1 MGELPLTAMDRIIR
15 KATKLR
21 VGLDARE
28 ALAQILEEEGA
39 KIAREAG
46 KYAQHAKR
54 RTVKAED
61 IRLVIG
67 K

>member
-1 MGELPLTAMDRIIR
+1 MGELPVAAMDRIIR

-21 VGLDARE
+21 VGLDARA
-28 ALAQILEEEGA
+28 ALAEILEEEGT
-39 KIAREAG
+39 KIAKEAG

-54 RTVKAED
+54 RTVKASD
-61 IRLVIG
+61 IKLVVG

>member
-28 ALAQILEEEGA
+28 ALAQTGA
-39 KIAREAG
+39 AITYREYVVG
-46 KYAQHAKR
+46 HKMTAQGMRDLAAWL
-54 RTVKAED
+54 AE
-61 IRLVIG
+61 VACA
-67 K
+67 

>member
-1 MGELPLTAMDRIIR
+1 MGELPSTAMDRIIR

-28 ALAQILEEEGA
+28 VMAEILEEEGT

-61 IRLVIG
+61 IKLAV
-67 K
+67 KK

>member
-61 IRLVIG
+61 IRLVTG

>member
-21 VGLDARE
+21 VGLDARA
-28 ALAQILEEEGA
+28 ALAEILEEEGA

-61 IRLVIG
+61 IRLVTG

>member
-61 IRLVIG
+61 IKLVTG